1 MSLWEML
8 WFRKKSELTVTAPT
22 PGLPLFRDGALT
34 PDSHPFFPLGKREKQ
49 AQSLRMAGM
58 GTAREKAPPPT
69 HTVIKKGIFPWLTEK
84 GGKKIFLVK
93 FQMAGSWLERD

>member
-34 PDSHPFFPLGKREKQ
+34 LDSHPFFPLGKQEKQ

-69 HTVIKKGIFPWLTEK
+69 QLLKRAFSLGSQRKEGRKYFWSNSKWLA
-84 GGKKIFLVK
+84 
-93 FQMAGSWLERD
+93 AG